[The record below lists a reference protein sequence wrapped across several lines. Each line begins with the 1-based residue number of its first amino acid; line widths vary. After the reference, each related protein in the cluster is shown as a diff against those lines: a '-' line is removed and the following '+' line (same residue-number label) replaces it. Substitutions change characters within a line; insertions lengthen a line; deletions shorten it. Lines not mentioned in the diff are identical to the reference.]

1 MQVGLLLIH
10 VVIGVLLAGHGAQKL
25 FGIFG
30 GYGLEGTGGY
40 MEGFGLRPGKAFGAA
55 AGAAELS
62 GGLLLAAGLFTPL
75 AAALIAGTMFVAAR
89 TDHAGKGLWIFNGG
103 AEYVLTVS
111 AVVLG
116 LAFNGAGAWSLDA
129 AIGWH
134 VSGLVWG
141 LGALAAAAGGLFAI
155 LLTKRAT
162 AVESRA
168 RHDLE
173 RRRSGP
179 HPRYPHREP
188 DSSP

>member
-10 VVIGVLLAGHGAQKL
+10 AVIGALLAAHGAQKL

-40 MEGFGLRPGKAFGAA
+40 MEGFGLRPGKPFAAA

-75 AAALIAGTMFVAAR
+75 AAALIAATMFVAAR

-111 AVVLG
+111 AVALG

-129 AIGWH
+129 VIGWH
-134 VSGLVWG
+134 VAGLLWG
-141 LGALAAAAGGLFAI
+141 LGALAVALGGAASVLVLRHVLAA
-155 LLTKRAT
+155 RVRPV
-162 AVESRA
+162 AVPA
-168 RHDLE
+168 NC
-173 RRRSGP
+173 
-179 HPRYPHREP
+179 
-188 DSSP
+188 SPFC

>member
-1 MQVGLLLIH
+1 MDVGLLLIH
-10 VVIGVLLAGHGAQKL
+10 TLIGLLLAGHGAQKL
-25 FGIFG
+25 FGVFG

-40 MEGFGLRPGKAFGAA
+40 MEGFGLRPGKPFAA
-55 AGAAELS
+55 LAGAAELL
-62 GGLLLAAGLFTPL
+62 GGLLLAVGLLTPL
-75 AAALIAGTMFVAAR
+75 AAALIAATMFVAAR
-89 TDHAGKGLWIFNGG
+89 TDHAGKGLWITGGG

-111 AVVLG
+111 AVAIG

-134 VSGLVWG
+134 VSGLAWG
-141 LGALAAAAGGLFAI
+141 LGAFAAALAGLFAI
-155 LLTKRAT
+155 LLTKWAT

-168 RHDLE
+168 HDLE
-173 RRRSGP
+173 GRRSGS